1 MNGILSHAKL
11 AKVAKEGER
20 IMFKAIYMVLAI
32 AVIAFYATASWFGWE
47 FANAGSN
54 SRLGMP
60 FIYNGFHGGK

>member
-1 MNGILSHAKL
+1 
-11 AKVAKEGER
+11 
-20 IMFKAIYMVLAI
+20 MFKAIYMIFAIGVLVA
-32 AVIAFYATASWFGWE
+32 YATASWFVWE